1 MNSFVALTDT
11 LRDQPPS
18 IGVLLSRCD
27 RGQGREDLYRAR
39 APEVL
44 AALSTSA
51 RVASI
56 EASVAIEGHVVP
68 TGRAARLAASPPGR
82 IRNRNEKEFAG
93 YRDAMDELMRAEV
106 PETPSIPFVLHLH
119 RRLHAHSGASG
130 GHIKRNDNRIVR
142 YDAVGNQE
150 ILFEPVPARDAEFAL
165 GELLQRYDDACQ
177 EQLAHPL
184 LLMGLMVLDFL
195 AIHPVPDG
203 NGRLARLLGTHEMLR
218 IGYGVARYIS
228 IEQRIY
234 DTRNSYYQ
242 ALQASQENWHER
254 AHDPWPWLSY
264 LIATIADAYAD
275 FEARVASAAPAPDR
289 RKQDIAREHIL
300 GRPAGAIFRFA
311 DLRRELPGIS
321 DATIRLALYDLRR
334 DAAVTAQGTGRNTRW
349 QRNG

>member
-11 LRDQPPS
+11 LKNQPPS

-56 EASVAIEGHVVP
+56 EASVAIEGHIVP
-68 TGRAARLAASPPGR
+68 AGRAARLAASPPGR

-106 PETPSIPFVLHLH
+106 PEKLTIPFVLHLH
-119 RRLHAHSGASG
+119 RRQHAHSGAPS
-130 GHIKRNDNRIVR
+130 GHIKRNDNRIVQ
-142 YDAVGNQE
+142 YDAEGNLE
-150 ILFEPVPARDAEFAL
+150 VIFEPVPARDAEFAL
-165 GELLQRYDDACQ
+165 SELLQRYEDARQQQC
-177 EQLAHPL
+177 AHPL

-195 AIHPVPDG
+195 AIHPLPDG

-218 IGYGVARYIS
+218 MGYGVARYIS

-234 DTRNSYYQ
+234 DTRSSYYA
-242 ALQASQENWHER
+242 ALRASQERWHER
-254 AHDPWPWLSY
+254 AHDPWPWLTY
-264 LIATIADAYAD
+264 LTATIADAYAD
-275 FEARVASAAPAPDR
+275 FEERIASAAPISGR

-300 GRPAGAIFRFA
+300 GLPAGATFRFA

-334 DAAVTAQGTGRNTRW
+334 NAVVTAQGTGRNTRW
-349 QRNG
+349 QRNH

>member
-1 MNSFVALTDT
+1 MNSFVALTYT
-11 LRDQPPS
+11 LRNQPPS
-18 IGVLLSRCD
+18 VGVLLSRCD
-27 RGQGREDLYRAR
+27 RGQGRENLYRAR
-39 APEVL
+39 SPEVL

-68 TGRAARLAASPPGR
+68 AGRAAKLAARPPGR

-106 PETPSIPFVLHLH
+106 QEELSIPFVLHLH
-119 RRLHAHSGASG
+119 RRLHAHSGAPSG
-130 GHIKRNDNRIVR
+130 EIKRNDNRIVQ
-142 YDAVGNQE
+142 YDAAGNHE
-150 ILFEPVPARDAEFAL
+150 ILFEPVPAREAEFAL
-165 GELLQRYDDACQ
+165 GELLQRYEDAR
-177 EQLAHPL
+177 EQQFAHPL

-218 IGYGVARYIS
+218 MGYGVARYIS

-234 DTRNSYYQ
+234 DTRNGYYQ
-242 ALQASQENWHER
+242 ALRASQESWHDR

-264 LIATIADAYAD
+264 LVATIADAYAD
-275 FEARVASAAPAPDR
+275 FEERIAASASTSGR

-300 GRPAGAIFRFA
+300 GLPAGATFRFA

-334 DAAVTAQGTGRNTRW
+334 DDAVAADGTGRNTRW
-349 QRNG
+349 QRNR

>member
-11 LRDQPPS
+11 LRNQPPA
-18 IGVLLSRCD
+18 IGVLLARCD

-56 EASVAIEGHVVP
+56 EASVAIEGHLVP
-68 TGRAARLAASPPGR
+68 AERAARLAASPPAR

-93 YRDAMDELMRAEV
+93 YRDAMDELMRLEAPQEL
-106 PETPSIPFVLHLH
+106 TIPFILHLH
-119 RRLHAHSGASG
+119 RRLHAHSGAPS
-130 GHIKRNDNRIVR
+130 GHIKRSDNRIVQF
-142 YDAVGNQE
+142 DKTGNRDV
-150 ILFEPVPARDAEFAL
+150 IFEPVPAGRAEFAL
-165 GELLQRYDDACQ
+165 DELFERYRQARDD
-177 EQLAHPL
+177 QLAHPL

-218 IGYGVARYIS
+218 MGYGVARYIS

-234 DTRNSYYQ
+234 DTRNSYY
-242 ALQASQENWHER
+242 ATLRASQERWHEH

-264 LIATIADAYAD
+264 LTTTIADAYTD
-275 FEARVASAAPAPDR
+275 FERRIAAADPTAGR
-289 RKQDIAREHIL
+289 RKQDIAREHITGL
-300 GRPAGAIFRFA
+300 PAGTTFRFA
-311 DLRRELPGIS
+311 DLRRALPGIS
-321 DATIRLALYDLRR
+321 DATIRLALYELRR
-334 DAAVTAQGTGRNTRW
+334 SGAVSPDGTGRSTRW
-349 QRNG
+349 ERIR